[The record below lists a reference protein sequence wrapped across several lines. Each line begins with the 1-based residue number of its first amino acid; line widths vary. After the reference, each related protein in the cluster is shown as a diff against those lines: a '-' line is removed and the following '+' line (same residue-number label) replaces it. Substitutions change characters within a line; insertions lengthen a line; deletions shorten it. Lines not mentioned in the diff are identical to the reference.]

1 MDSQIIQFLI
11 TGITTGSIY
20 AFIAIGF
27 VTVYNVTGIL
37 NFAQGEFVAIGALTC
52 ISLVKMGLPLPV
64 AILLA
69 VALTALVAIIME
81 RTTIAP
87 ARHSSLFMLISISI
101 GVSVLL
107 KGISLIIWGT
117 NPLTL
122 DSFSNMQPIQIFG
135 AVLISQNIWIIITL
149 GLILGLLY
157 LFFEKTV
164 LGSALKACVIN
175 RKAAQLMGINT
186 EKMSAL
192 AFAMSGAIGALAG
205 ILLAPISS
213 ATYDMG
219 LLLTLKGFVA
229 LVLGGMHSVS
239 GAVVGGLLLGIIEA
253 FTSGYISTT
262 YSEAFSFIILLLVLF
277 LSPNG
282 LLVKVS
288 GKRV

>member
-1 MDSQIIQFLI
+1 MDSQLIQFLI

-69 VALTALVAIIME
+69 VAITALVAIIME

-87 ARHSSLFMLISISI
+87 ARHSSLFMLISITI

-107 KGISLIIWGT
+107 KGISLLIWGT

-122 DSFSNMQPIQIFG
+122 DSFSNIQPIQIFG
-135 AVLISQNIWIIITL
+135 AVLISQNIWIIFTL

-253 FTSGYISTT
+253 FSSGYISTT